1 MKQSFFTLEFA
12 SSIPGR
18 LKRIQISHR
27 SLKYLIGGL
36 LLLTLLVVGL
46 VTGCVWMSWKLSNYE
61 KLRADFDHLR
71 TSYKQ
76 LQSVS
81 TQRGEQMASLE
92 HLATEV
98 SVAYGFNRPAPSAA
112 SGPLDF
118 DTTESGDPKES
129 IEEFNFLKSA
139 TYSSMY
145 HRFAYQWQSHSQ
157 PSAWPLY
164 GALRSSF
171 GERTDPFSGEGA
183 FHTGVD
189 LSAASG
195 TSVRATADGV
205 VVHADWS
212 GRYGKLVVIDHGKG
226 VQTYYA
232 HLSEFLVVPGEEVRV
247 GEVVALSGAT
257 GHVTAPHL
265 HYEVRIAGTPVN
277 PYRYLAKTQVAQ
289 AAKPGHSD
297 LGL

>member
-1 MKQSFFTLEFA
+1 MNQPFLVVEPATFA
-12 SSIPGR
+12 YGQF
-18 LKRIQISHR
+18 KRIQISKR
-27 SLKYLIGGL
+27 AFKYAASAVV
-36 LLLTLLVVGL
+36 LLVFAL
-46 VTGCVWMSWKLSNYE
+46 LAGCIWLTFRVSQYE
-61 KLRADFDHLR
+61 RLRSDYDHLK
-71 TSYKQ
+71 TKYTQ
-76 LQSVS
+76 LQTVS
-81 TQRGEQMASLE
+81 KQRVQQMASLE
-92 HLATEV
+92 TLASEI
-98 SVAYGFNRPAPSAA
+98 SVAYGFNRAMPSTA
-112 SGPLDF
+112 SGPLDS

-129 IEEFNFLKSA
+129 MEEFNFLKAA
-139 TYSSMY
+139 TYSGLY
-145 HRFAYQWQSHSQ
+145 HRFAYQWQTHPQ

-183 FHTGVD
+183 FHTGID
-189 LSAASG
+189 LSAPKG

-212 GRYGKLVVIDHGKG
+212 GRYGKLVIIDHGKG

-232 HLSEFLVVPGEEVRV
+232 HLSEILVIPGEEIRL
-247 GEVVALSGAT
+247 GEVIARSGAT

-277 PYRYLAKTQVAQ
+277 PYRYLAKPQVAES
-289 AAKPGHSD
+289 AKTAHND